1 VTSVLAF
8 TEAGPES
15 VGADA
20 SNADPLLLLHAF
32 PLDSRM
38 WTAQCAAL
46 ADGRRVITPD
56 LPGFG
61 ASPRL
66 EVDPSLDAVADA
78 VAATLDSL
86 GIDRVVL
93 GGLSLGGY
101 VAMAFLRRHPGRVS
115 ALILVDT
122 KASADAEAAA
132 ANRERIATTVVE
144 ERSLRVVLTDV
155 LPGLVGKKTKRRRGD
170 VLSHITDIVREA
182 APESIAW
189 TQRAMAARPESFDVL
204 KAFDAPAL
212 VVVGD
217 EDEVTPATE
226 ASLMAKALPDAR
238 LVTIA
243 GAGHLSAMENP
254 DDVTKAIR
262 DFLASLP

>member
-1 VTSVLAF
+1 MTSVLAF
-8 TEAGPES
+8 TEAGEGP
-15 VGADA
+15 G
-20 SNADPLLLLHAF
+20 DPVLLLHAF

-38 WTAQCAAL
+38 WAEQQSAL
-46 ADGRRVITPD
+46 ADDRRVITPD

-61 ASPRL
+61 ASPL
-66 EVDPSLDAVADA
+66 PESDPSLETVADS

-101 VAMAFLRRHPGRVS
+101 VAMSFLRKHPDRVS

-122 KASADAEAAA
+122 KASADPDAAKE
-132 ANRERIATTVVE
+132 NRERIATTVVA

-155 LPGLVGKKTKRRRGD
+155 LPGLIGKKTKRRRGE

-182 APESIAW
+182 PPESIAW
-189 TQRAMAARPESFDVL
+189 MQRAMAARPESFDVL
-204 KAFDAPAL
+204 GATALPAL
-212 VVVGD
+212 VVVGE
-217 EDEVTPATE
+217 EDEVTPLSE
-226 ASLMAKALPDAR
+226 AELMVKALPSAK
-238 LVTIA
+238 LVTVA
-243 GAGHLSAMENP
+243 GAGHLSAMEVP

-262 DFLASLP
+262 EFLAGLD